1 MAKRRIGGAGGGS
14 DKAGG
19 GLAVVGVAV
28 VALGALGAGA
38 TGAVG
43 SGASA
48 GSGPGVSAGESVS
61 VRKAESKRSA
71 RKGDS
76 EAAWRRMGVRELKRV
91 SKQEVECVSASH
103 DQVQEFFLRTPCTSL
118 DRVLLAVGDGEGNSA
133 VVSVAWVGFRK
144 SGDVAGFKAVIDRQ
158 GSGDVRPLATP
169 LLGLADIR
177 FSGHNYGSE
186 TNGKGIT
193 IAEAETA
200 TGTVAPDVLDAL
212 AEVAALLPRP

>member
-1 MAKRRIGGAGGGS
+1 MVNRRIGGAGGGS

-19 GLAVVGVAV
+19 GLAAVVVV
-28 VALGALGAGA
+28 LVALGALGAGT
-38 TGAVG
+38 TGVVG
-43 SGASA
+43 SGAGSSA
-48 GSGPGVSAGESVS
+48 SVG
-61 VRKAESKRSA
+61 VRKAESKNSA
-71 RKGDS
+71 REGDS

-91 SKQEVECVSASH
+91 SKQEADCLSASH
-103 DQVQEFFLRTPCTSL
+103 GQVQEFFLRTPCTSL
-118 DRVLLAVGDGEGNSA
+118 DRLLLAVADGEGNSA

-144 SGDVAGFKAVIDRQ
+144 SGDVRAFKAVMDRQ
-158 GSGDVRPLATP
+158 GSGDIRSLATP

-193 IAEAETA
+193 IAEAEAA
-200 TGTVAPDVLDAL
+200 TGAVAPDVLDAL